1 MAPATVPCPTA
12 HLHSS
17 CLLSISWEMPWQISG
32 STWLRSRAVT
42 APRGRYLHSAET
54 RGGDATRPRGF
65 AYSLGVL
72 HEDSLGHFV
81 RTPVSPSV
89 GVQLG
94 LDGAHHPKP
103 FSTAPAP
110 RANGTPF
117 QNTAES
123 LLCWDSGWLFYQVE
137 DLSVHGPLLILTT
150 LQKFE
155 ASVQNI
161 YFQPKQGGYWGPQV
175 VLIYVCGSRESST
188 WACPSV

>member
-1 MAPATVPCPTA
+1 M
-12 HLHSS
+12 
-17 CLLSISWEMPWQISG
+17 
-32 STWLRSRAVT
+32 
-42 APRGRYLHSAET
+42 
-54 RGGDATRPRGF
+54 
-65 AYSLGVL
+65 
-72 HEDSLGHFV
+72 
-81 RTPVSPSV
+81 

-103 FSTAPAP
+103 FSTAPPP
-110 RANGTPF
+110 RATGTPF

-175 VLIYVCGSRESST
+175 VLIYVCGSRELHMGLPLRLSARPRPCALPPLPGAGGLLPGYQAPASR
-188 WACPSV
+188 A